1 MEGPLK
7 CQMATA
13 SLAPIWRLGR
23 VLLRGI
29 RAMDLLNLTIQG
41 GKQMADKVASQPRAK
56 SVRAANQAKE
66 NT

>member
-1 MEGPLK
+1 MPNGYRK
-7 CQMATA
+7 SGAY
-13 SLAPIWRLGR
+13 LALGAGAIE
-23 VLLRGI
+23 GI

-41 GKQMADKVASQPRAK
+41 GKQMADKVASQPRDK